1 MHMKS
6 AQLTEFD
13 RADRRLL
20 EELQLDG
27 SLNHEQIA
35 ERIHLSSSNC
45 SRRRH
50 RLERDGVIT
59 GYVALV
65 DPAKVGCSE
74 SVFLEVRLRSN
85 SHDDV
90 TAFEYAVRKIDEVM
104 DCWALAG
111 HLDYLLRV
119 VVADNQHFQRVH
131 DEQLLLLPGVE
142 HLDTSFALRAVVR
155 KTALPIA
162 DFGTQTVARRP
173 TKS

>member
-1 MHMKS
+1 MHTKS

-90 TAFEYAVRKIDEVM
+90 TAFEDAVQRIDEVM

-111 HLDYLLRV
+111 HLHYLLRV
-119 VVADNQHFQRVH
+119 VVADSQHFQHVH
-131 DEQLLLLPGVE
+131 DEQLLLPGIE
-142 HLDTSFALRAVVR
+142 HLDTSFALRTVVR

-162 DFGTQTVARRP
+162 DFATRTLARRP
-173 TKS
+173 TKP